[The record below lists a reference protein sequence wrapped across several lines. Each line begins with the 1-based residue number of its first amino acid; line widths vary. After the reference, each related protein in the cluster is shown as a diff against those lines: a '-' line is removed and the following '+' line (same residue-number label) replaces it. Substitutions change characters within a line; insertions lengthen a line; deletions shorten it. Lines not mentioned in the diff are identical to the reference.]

1 MTQTTLGRARRAPF
15 RTGDIKMGRS
25 SPSVGSFLKSSAH
38 RAAFGLMIAATPWLG
53 SAQAEV
59 QIGADN
65 NNVDNPLVQPE
76 DPAQSGGGR
85 DQSLQNGDSL
95 LGTSSADVQIGLLGI
110 DVLQGRRGRD
120 VQIGGPDPGP
130 PNNDRAFGGPG
141 ADVFLWQP
149 GDGSDLF
156 DGGPG
161 VDAIVFGNITLDE
174 ASGLPFLDS
183 DSGLPEI
190 DATNV
195 AGFCE
200 VVDGADPDDAA
211 ALEDLGLD
219 HLVRFFARGPAD
231 TFEAGTQ
238 TEDNGLRVTLHLVNV
253 QYAVCAVR
261 DGGAIEVFDLRVSP
275 PALIAID
282 DIGNDRLRTRL
293 QDIVL

>member
-1 MTQTTLGRARRAPF
+1 M
-15 RTGDIKMGRS
+15 KMGRS
-25 SPSVGSFLKSSAH
+25 SQSVGSFLKSSA
-38 RAAFGLMIAATPWLG
+38 RPAAFGLMIAATPWLG

-65 NNVDNPLVQPE
+65 NNIDNPFVQPE

-95 LGTSSADVQIGLLGI
+95 VGTRRADVQIGLLGI

-120 VQIGGPDPGP
+120 VQIGGPDPTP

-156 DGGPG
+156 DGGPR
-161 VDAIVFGNITLDE
+161 VDAIVFGNITIDE
-174 ASGLPFLDS
+174 ATGLPFLYS

-219 HLVRFFARGPAD
+219 HLVRFFARAEAD
-231 TFEAGTQ
+231 DGDADG
-238 TEDNGLRVTLHLVNV
+238 DNGLRVTLHLVDV
-253 QYAVCAVR
+253 EYAVCGPR
-261 DGGAIEVFDLRVSP
+261 DAGGPIEVFDLRVSP
-275 PALIAID
+275 PVLID
-282 DIGNDRLRTRL
+282 DIDDIRNEALRTRL
-293 QDIVL
+293 QDLVI